1 MSIENTAPE
10 SAPMKGHG
18 MVPFGER
25 LAYIIGS
32 GSHFT
37 AHFFISA
44 FLATYLLMIGIPPA
58 VSAIVVLILRVWD
71 AANDLLFGYLIDR
84 VRLNGGRN
92 RFLRWLFRG
101 RYLPWY
107 RIAAFILPIA
117 MITTFTVSTNAPI
130 WLRVVQYSIGY
141 MLYDFAYT
149 LSQTPYG
156 SMLNTLTN
164 DNDERT
170 TLQSYSA
177 LGQIISNLPVLIL
190 GTLLIAGSWG
200 YSGAAMLFACWGL
213 LLAIPAMFKVKER
226 NIAITEPDPRKTE
239 DPQQE
244 HGFRQMLRFLRS
256 TPELFFLVLAIL
268 VLGLTATGG
277 SYSLFIGF
285 YIFDNAALA
294 SLIGLIAILPTL
306 LLIPLL
312 PPLFRRVDKIVAIRI
327 AGLVGV
333 ASGIALY
340 SMGVEG
346 APNNLALYIGLEAV
360 KGTALILILLATQ
373 MLLPDIAEM
382 GRFRTGTDH
391 TAMVWASY
399 GFANKFGTSVVSSL
413 SLLILAAYGFV
424 SVEAGSFEELS
435 RMKEQGVALQTEFA
449 IQGLWDVSH
458 LYPTIGLA
466 ITCIFFFF
474 VKIRR
479 RDIATMAA
487 ANSGEISVPEAQS
500 RLAE

>member
-1 MSIENTAPE
+1 MSTELDAPE
-10 SAPMKGHG
+10 TTSEKKKRRG
-18 MVPFGER
+18 MVPMGER

-58 VSAIVVLILRVWD
+58 ISAAVVLVLRVWD
-71 AANDLLFGYLIDR
+71 AANDLLFGYLVDR
-84 VRLNGGRN
+84 VRLNGGKN
-92 RFLRWLFRG
+92 PVLRWLFRG

-117 MITTFTVSTNAPI
+117 MIVTFTVNTDAPI
-130 WLRVVQYSIGY
+130 WLRIVQYAIGY

-149 LSQTPYG
+149 LSSTPYG
-156 SMLNTLTN
+156 AMLNTLTN
-164 DNDERT
+164 DNNERT

-177 LGQIISNLPVLIL
+177 LGQIVSNLPVLIL
-190 GTLLIAGSWG
+190 GTLMIAGSWG
-200 YSGAAMLFACWGL
+200 YAGSATLFAFWGV
-213 LLAIPAMFKVKER
+213 LLAIPAMFALKER
-226 NIAITEPDPRKTE
+226 NVAITEPEPGE
-239 DPQQE
+239 AEAEAE

-256 TPELFFLVLAIL
+256 TPELLFLVLAIL

-277 SYSLFIGF
+277 AYSLFIGF

-294 SLIGLIAILPTL
+294 SLIGLIAIVPTL

-312 PPLFRRVDKIVAIRI
+312 PPLFKRVDKVVAIRV
-327 AGLVGV
+327 AGIVGV
-333 ASGIALY
+333 AAGIGLY

-346 APNNLALYIGLEAV
+346 APANLGLFIALEAV
-360 KGTALILILLATQ
+360 KGTCLILILLATQ
-373 MLLPDIAEM
+373 MLLPDIAET

-424 SVEAGSFEELS
+424 SVEAGSFEELAEMQS
-435 RMKEQGVALQTEFA
+435 DGVALQTDTA

-466 ITCIFFFF
+466 ITCVFFFF

-487 ANSGEISVPEAQS
+487 ANSGEITLEEAKA
-500 RLAE
+500 RLN